1 MDIEGI
7 KGIPNS
13 ALVLGLSGLLP
24 FVFLGAIYVYQSPDV
39 NSEIR
44 SALLAYGAIILS
56 FLGGVR
62 WGVAMSE
69 ASPTRIISQLC
80 VSIMP
85 SVVGWIAFLIKN
97 QIGLFILTAA
107 FFLILLLDYKLPGA
121 PNWYFRLRAL
131 LSSAVIASLL
141 TVLSV

>member
-1 MDIEGI
+1 MVIEGI
-7 KGIPNS
+7 KSIPKS

-24 FVFLGAIYVYQSPDV
+24 FVFLGSISVYQSPDV
-39 NSEIR
+39 HNEI
-44 SALLAYGAIILS
+44 SSTLLAYGAIILS

-69 ASPTRIISQLC
+69 ASPTRISSQLC

-85 SVVGWIAFLIKN
+85 SLVGWIAFLVDN
-97 QIGLFILTAA
+97 QTGLLILTAA
-107 FFLILLLDYKLPGA
+107 FFLMLLLDYKLAGA
-121 PNWYFRLRAL
+121 PNWYFSLRAL
-131 LSSAVIASLL
+131 LSTVVITSLL